1 MSVFQ
6 VGDLKAGPG
15 ERTQGYFGGV
25 ELMDGSRAA
34 LPVILINGRDDGPTV
49 YFGAGSHGDEING
62 IRAVGEALAR
72 IDPNRL
78 KGRILAVPVQSP
90 LAYRNRHR
98 LITVSQ
104 LDQQNMHRVFPGK
117 PDGDVSDR
125 TSHLIMEKLV
135 AATGCD
141 MVLDFHTGSTG
152 SYCPP
157 HSFIAG
163 FGSEEVLRKSFDAAI
178 AFDAGIL
185 VNAGEGGGIY
195 AMQTMLHMVT
205 TIRGVP
211 TVGCE
216 IGTALP
222 ADEAMIKVGVKGAL
236 NVFAHL
242 GMIEEPVTKAGPQ
255 IVVDQVTNVR
265 TRRGGMV
272 KRLVE
277 PAEKVS
283 KGQGLAQIINVFGE
297 VVDEVKSPVD
307 GWVIT
312 LVSFGSLNEGERIA
326 RVASQSG
333 KGRQA

>member
-6 VGDLKAGPG
+6 VGNLSAAPG
-15 ERTQGYFGGV
+15 ERKQGYFGGV

-62 IRAVGEALAR
+62 IRAVGEALAQ

-78 KGRILAVPVQSP
+78 KGRILAVPVQNP

-104 LDQQNMHRVFPGK
+104 LDQQNMHRVFPGR

-125 TSHLIMEKLV
+125 VSHMIMEKLI

-141 MVLDFHTGSTG
+141 LVLDYHTGSTG

-163 FGSEEVLRKSFDAAI
+163 FGPEETLRKSYAAAI

-195 AMQTMLHMVT
+195 AMQSMLHMVT

-216 IGTALP
+216 IGTSLP
-222 ADEAMIKVGVKGAL
+222 AEERHIKVGVNGAL

-242 GMIEEPVTKAGPQ
+242 GMIETPATKAGPQ

-272 KRLVE
+272 KCLVE
-277 PAEKVS
+277 PAAKVS
-283 KGQGLAQIINVFGE
+283 RGQCLAQIINVFGE
-297 VVDEVKSPVD
+297 VVDEVTSPVD

-326 RVASQSG
+326 RIGSRSE
-333 KGRQA
+333 KTR